1 MKASS
6 QKYGKITPIDE
17 KIRQE
22 FIFEMTTRYNLYSV
36 GRFATWRQLLLDD
49 VVGDIQKVEQFIR
62 GNSDYHRKMKTQKG
76 ADQ

>member
-1 MKASS
+1 M
-6 QKYGKITPIDE
+6 PIDE
-17 KIRQE
+17 SKRQK

-49 VVGDIQKVEQFIR
+49 VVEDIQKVEHFIR
-62 GNSDYHRKMKTQKG
+62 GDSDYNRKMKSQKG